1 MVKLKSYSIL
11 NGRLIKNLSI
21 TKKLA
26 IIVFTFTFFLA
37 VLAIASIIATWLL
50 SGARVYVSGEGIY
63 SKAQKDAVCNLYMY
77 ACSHNEDEFKKFMG
91 CMKVP
96 LAHQKARLELEEDNA
111 DLTVASQAFVEGGN
125 HPEDA
130 RTMSYIFKYLR
141 HVSYVDRAISL
152 WADADRYSIEL
163 KSLGEQLHKS
173 ISNNQT
179 NKNLQSILDEIYILN
194 SELKTTLNEFSAAC
208 GEAARLSRKL
218 LVYLIILTAVISI
231 TAVVLISLLISNDI
245 RRKIFLLKEGADR
258 ILKSDYQT
266 KIDVSSTDE
275 LGMLAVSFN
284 EMSDMLLQTT
294 ASLEEK
300 NKLLITTQKEMEK
313 ARDKALESSRLKTEF
328 LSNMSHEIRTPMNAV
343 TGFTDMLLYTNL
355 DEEQINY
362 AKKIKVS
369 GQALLSLINDIL
381 DFSKIEAGELDIEKI
396 TFDIKLLVHEVCN
409 LIRSKYKSK
418 PIKIMTRIS
427 ERISFLVT
435 GDPQRYRQVLNN
447 LMDNAFKFTES
458 GEIELAI
465 DIEDE
470 KDDWIKIHATIRDT
484 GIGIPRDKLE
494 TIFTPFQ
501 QADGSTT
508 RKYGGIGL
516 GLSIGKRISNHM
528 DGDVWAESPAFYESN
543 PSASLIQEAASI
555 AGGPGSIF
563 HFTAWLE
570 KQRS

>member
-26 IIVFTFTFFLA
+26 VIVFAFAFFLS
-37 VLAIASIIATWLL
+37 VLAIASITATWLL

-77 ACSHNEDEFKKFMG
+77 VCSHNEDEFERFMER
-91 CMKVP
+91 MKVP
-96 LAHQKARLELEEDNA
+96 LAHQKARLELEKDNA
-111 DLTVASQAFVEGGN
+111 DLAVASQAFVEGGN

-141 HVSYVDRAISL
+141 HVSYVDRAIGL
-152 WADADRYSIEL
+152 WADADRYNIEL

-173 ISNNQT
+173 ISSNQT
-179 NKNLQSILDEIYILN
+179 NKNLQPILDEIYILN
-194 SELKTTLNEFSAAC
+194 SELKATLNEFSAAC
-208 GEAARLSRKL
+208 GKAARLSRKL
-218 LVYLIILTAVISI
+218 LVHLIILIAVISI
-231 TAVVLISLLISNDI
+231 TAVALISLLISNDI

-258 ILKSDYQT
+258 ISKSDYQT
-266 KIDVSSTDE
+266 KIDLSSTDE
-275 LGMLAVSFN
+275 LGMLAVSLN

-300 NKLLITTQKEMEK
+300 NRRLITTQKEMEK

-355 DEEQINY
+355 DEDQINY
-362 AKKIKVS
+362 AKKIKVN
-369 GQALLSLINDIL
+369 GEALLSLINDIL
-381 DFSKIEAGELDIEKI
+381 DFSKIEAGELEIEKI
-396 TFDIKLLVHEVCN
+396 TFDIKLLAHEVCN

-418 PIKIMTRIS
+418 PIKIITRIS

-470 KDDWIKIHATIRDT
+470 KDDRIKIHAAIRDT
-484 GIGIPRDKLE
+484 GIGIPKDKLE
-494 TIFTPFQ
+494 TIFAPFQ

-516 GLSIGKRISNHM
+516 GLSICKRISNHM
-528 DGDVWAESPAFYESN
+528 DGDVWAESPVFYEPS
-543 PSASLIQEAASI
+543 PSALLIEEQVSKT
-555 AGGPGSIF
+555 GYPGSIF

>member
-26 IIVFTFTFFLA
+26 IIIFTFTFFLV
-37 VLAIASIIATWLL
+37 VLTIASIIATWFL
-50 SGARVYVSGEGIY
+50 SGARSYVSAEGIY
-63 SKAQKDAVCNLYMY
+63 SKAQKDAVYNLYMY
-77 ACSHNEDEFKKFMG
+77 AYSHNEDEFEKFMEF
-91 CMKVP
+91 MKVP
-96 LAHQKARLELEEDNA
+96 LLHRKARLELEKNNA
-111 DLTVASQAFVEGGN
+111 DLTVASQAFVEAGN
-125 HPEDA
+125 HPKDA
-130 RTMSYIFKYLR
+130 RTMSYVFKYLR
-141 HVSYVDRAISL
+141 YFSYVDRAISL
-152 WADADRYSIEL
+152 WADADRYNIKL

-179 NKNLQSILDEIYILN
+179 NKNLQSILEEIYILN
-194 SELKTTLNEFSAAC
+194 SELKTTSNEFSAAF

-218 LVYLIILTAVISI
+218 LVHFIILIAVISI
-231 TAVVLISLLISNDI
+231 ATVALISLLISNDI

-258 ILKSDYQT
+258 ISKSDYQT

-284 EMSDMLLQTT
+284 EMSDILLQTT

-300 NKLLITTQKEMEK
+300 NKRLITTQKEMEK

-343 TGFTDMLLYTNL
+343 IGFTDMLLYTNM

-362 AKKIKVS
+362 AKKIQVS
-369 GQALLSLINDIL
+369 GTALLSLINDIL
-381 DFSKIEAGELDIEKI
+381 DFSKIEAGELDIKKV

-409 LIRSKYKSK
+409 LIQSKYKSK

-427 ERISFLVT
+427 EKILFLVT
-435 GDPQRYRQVLNN
+435 GDLQRYRQVLNN
-447 LMDNAFKFTES
+447 LLDNAFKFTES

-470 KDDWIKIHATIRDT
+470 KDDSIKIHATIRDT
-484 GIGIPRDKLE
+484 GIGIPKDKLE
-494 TIFTPFQ
+494 TIFAPFQ
-501 QADGSTT
+501 QVDGSTT

-516 GLSIGKRISNHM
+516 GL
-528 DGDVWAESPAFYESN
+528 
-543 PSASLIQEAASI
+543 
-555 AGGPGSIF
+555 
-563 HFTAWLE
+563 
-570 KQRS
+570 